1 MRKALPIGIQ
11 TFSEVRNSSSD
22 FLYVDKTESVHL
34 MCRHKGYY
42 FLSRP
47 RRFGK
52 SMLVSTMAALFEGKR
67 DLFEGLYIEE
77 HWDWGK
83 TYPVIRMDM
92 SGINYQSITDVQGQL
107 QNMLAQNCRKFEVPV
122 EALTHAGLGPKLGQL
137 IQLISE
143 KYQQQVVILIDEYDK
158 AIQDTLSKEGELAA
172 EAMEELR
179 GFYSVFKPYD
189 EYIRFCFMTGITK
202 FAGMG
207 LFSGANNFDDIT
219 LDPDYASIVG
229 FTQDELEHSF
239 GSYFDGVNMEKVK
252 QWYNGY
258 AYLGEKIYNPF
269 DVLLF
274 LKKKNTFANYWWE
287 TGTPGFLLKLF
298 EQQNYR
304 PQELGKMELKETRL
318 KQFTLKNLDLVSLLW
333 QSGYLTITGARQ
345 DFLGMTYYQL
355 GVPNLEVQNA
365 LNELFFETI
374 VKAPSGDFGIEKG
387 GLALYEKDMEDF
399 EQAIRSLFASIPYE
413 NYSKSNIQQFEGYY
427 AAILFT
433 FLSSSGLK
441 VYPEKSIAIGRVD
454 MTIETPDYL
463 YVLEFKVGGEGKAL
477 EQIHEKRY
485 YEPYLSDGRKVILIG
500 MDFDAEQKNLGGF
513 EWEELESGLIK

>member
-11 TFSEVRNSSSD
+11 TFEKLKEKEFE
-22 FLYVDKTESVHL
+22 FLYVDKTKEILQLVNHP
-34 MCRHKGYY
+34 GYI

-52 SMLVSTMAALFEGKR
+52 SMLVSTMAALFEGKK

-92 SGINYQSITDVQGQL
+92 SGINYQSITDVRGQL

-122 EALTHAGLGPKLGQL
+122 EALSHAGLGPKLGQL

-158 AIQDTLSKEGELAA
+158 AIQDTLSKEGDLAA

-207 LFSGANNFDDIT
+207 LFSGANNFKDIT
-219 LDPDYASIVG
+219 LSAKYGSICG
-229 FTQDELEHSF
+229 FTQEELERDF
-239 GSYFDGVNMEKVK
+239 ADYLEGVDLKRVK

-258 AYLGEKIYNPF
+258 QYLGDKIYNPF

-274 LKKKNTFANYWWE
+274 LSEEGVFSNYWWE
-287 TGTPGFLLKLF
+287 TGTPGFLVKLF

-304 PQELGKMELKETRL
+304 PQEMGKMELKETRL

-333 QSGYLTITGARQ
+333 QTGYLTITGVKQNRAGVNIYE
-345 DFLGMTYYQL
+345 LGI
-355 GVPNLEVQNA
+355 PNLEVQNA
-365 LNELFFETI
+365 LNALFFETI
-374 VKAPSGDFGIEKG
+374 SSTQVDDYTPDHVLDSLSDNK
-387 GLALYEKDMEDF
+387 METF

-441 VYPEKSIAIGRVD
+441 VYPEKSIAIGGW
-454 MTIETPDYL
+454 I
-463 YVLEFKVGGEGKAL
+463 
-477 EQIHEKRY
+477 
-485 YEPYLSDGRKVILIG
+485 
-500 MDFDAEQKNLGGF
+500 
-513 EWEELESGLIK
+513 